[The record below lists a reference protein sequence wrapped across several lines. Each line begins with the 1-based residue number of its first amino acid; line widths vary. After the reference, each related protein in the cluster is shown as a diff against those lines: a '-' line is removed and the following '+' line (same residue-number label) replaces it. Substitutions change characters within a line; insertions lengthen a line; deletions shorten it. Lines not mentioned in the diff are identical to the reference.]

1 MVARHPTSHAYWTLR
16 AEQVLDRVF
25 DNTSESTRQS
35 SPSNR
40 HLVPVEVAV
49 HEPIQPS
56 TPPIGVQVAPQV
68 AAQGSRWQTPLLTG
82 IAVAGLMSSG
92 WLLFDLQRSARTL
105 ERERNVALVERL
117 RATEKA
123 VPPTPEPAIDDL
135 LEPLTLPIQTL
146 PMPPVAIAPSGITAT
161 EGAPID
167 LPLPVL
173 TGVLQSPG
181 GRSSAIFQLNNASVS
196 AAVGESLGS
205 SGWTLESVGES
216 SAVIRNNGQVRTLSV
231 GGVF

>member
-1 MVARHPTSHAYWTLR
+1 MLR
-16 AEQVLDRVF
+16 AEQVMDRVF
-25 DNTSESTRQS
+25 DNGSESARQS
-35 SPSNR
+35 SANNR

-56 TPPIGVQVAPQV
+56 TTPMSPQV
-68 AAQGSRWQTPLLTG
+68 AAQVAVQGPRWQTPLLTG
-82 IAVAGLMSSG
+82 IAVAGLLSSG

-117 RATEKA
+117 RATENA
-123 VPPTPEPAIDDL
+123 VAPTPEPTTVDR
-135 LEPLTLPIQTL
+135 LEPLTLPIQSL
-146 PMPPVAIAPSGITAT
+146 PMPPIGLAPSGITAT
-161 EGAPID
+161 EVTPIG

-173 TGVLQSPG
+173 TGVMQSPG
-181 GRSSAIFQLNNASVS
+181 GRSSAIFQLNNTSVS
-196 AAVGESLGS
+196 AAIGESLGS

>member
-1 MVARHPTSHAYWTLR
+1 M
-16 AEQVLDRVF
+16 
-25 DNTSESTRQS
+25 
-35 SPSNR
+35 
-40 HLVPVEVAV
+40 PVEVAV

-56 TPPIGVQVAPQV
+56 TPSVGAQVAPQV
-68 AAQGSRWQTPLLTG
+68 AAQGSRWQIPLLTG

-105 ERERNVALVERL
+105 ERERNMALVEPL

-123 VPPTPEPAIDDL
+123 IPPAPEPATVDRL
-135 LEPLTLPIQTL
+135 VPLTLPIQSL
-146 PMPPVAIAPSGITAT
+146 PMPPVAVAPSGITAA
-161 EGAPID
+161 EGAPLGLP

-181 GRSSAIFQLNNASVS
+181 GRSSAIFQLNSASVS
-196 AAVGESLGS
+196 AAIGESLGS

-216 SAVIRNNGQVRTLSV
+216 SAMIRNNGQVRTLSV

>member
-1 MVARHPTSHAYWTLR
+1 M
-16 AEQVLDRVF
+16 DRVF
-25 DNTSESTRQS
+25 DNPSGSTRQS
-35 SPSNR
+35 STSNR

-56 TPPIGVQVAPQV
+56 TAQV
-68 AAQGSRWQTPLLTG
+68 AAQVPVQGSRWQTPLLTG
-82 IAVAGLMSSG
+82 IAVAGLLSSG

-117 RATEKA
+117 RATENA
-123 VPPTPEPAIDDL
+123 VAPTPEPTTVDR
-135 LEPLTLPIQTL
+135 LEPLTLPIQSL
-146 PMPPVAIAPSGITAT
+146 PMPPIGLAPSGITAT
-161 EGAPID
+161 EVAPIG

-173 TGVLQSPG
+173 TGVMQSPG
-181 GRSSAIFQLNNASVS
+181 GRSSAIFQLNNTSVS
-196 AAVGESLGS
+196 AAIGESLGS

-216 SAVIRNNGQVRTLSV
+216 SAVIRNNGQVRTLSI

>member
-1 MVARHPTSHAYWTLR
+1 M
-16 AEQVLDRVF
+16 DRVF
-25 DNTSESTRQS
+25 DNPSGSARQS

-56 TPPIGVQVAPQV
+56 TPSIGTQVVPQASSQV
-68 AAQGSRWQTPLLTG
+68 AAQGSRWQIPLLTG

-105 ERERNVALVERL
+105 ERERNEALVERL
-117 RATEKA
+117 RASEKA
-123 VPPTPEPAIDDL
+123 IPPAPEPATVGR
-135 LEPLTLPIQTL
+135 LEPLTLPIQSL
-146 PMPPVAIAPSGITAT
+146 PMPPVAIARSGITAT
-161 EGAPID
+161 AGAPIG

-173 TGVLQSPG
+173 TGVMQSPG
-181 GRSSAIFQLNNASVS
+181 GRSSAIFQLNNASIS

-205 SGWTLESVGES
+205 SGWALESVGES
-216 SAVIRNNGQVRTLSV
+216 SAVIRNNGQLRTLSV

>member
-1 MVARHPTSHAYWTLR
+1 M
-16 AEQVLDRVF
+16 
-25 DNTSESTRQS
+25 
-35 SPSNR
+35 SN
-40 HLVPVEVAV
+40 
-49 HEPIQPS
+49 
-56 TPPIGVQVAPQV
+56 
-68 AAQGSRWQTPLLTG
+68 
-82 IAVAGLMSSG
+82 G

-117 RATEKA
+117 RASEKA

-167 LPLPVL
+167 LPLHVL

-196 AAVGESLGS
+196 TAIGRSLGS

>member
-1 MVARHPTSHAYWTLR
+1 
-16 AEQVLDRVF
+16 
-25 DNTSESTRQS
+25 
-35 SPSNR
+35 
-40 HLVPVEVAV
+40 
-49 HEPIQPS
+49 
-56 TPPIGVQVAPQV
+56 
-68 AAQGSRWQTPLLTG
+68 
-82 IAVAGLMSSG
+82 MSSG

-105 ERERNVALVERL
+105 ERERNMALVERL

-123 VPPTPEPAIDDL
+123 IPPAPEPATVDR

-146 PMPPVAIAPSGITAT
+146 PMPPVAVAPSGITAT
-161 EGAPID
+161 EVAPIG

-181 GRSSAIFQLNNASVS
+181 GRSSAIFQLNNASIS
-196 AAVGESLGS
+196 AVIGESLGS

>member
-1 MVARHPTSHAYWTLR
+1 M
-16 AEQVLDRVF
+16 DRVF
-25 DNTSESTRQS
+25 DNGSESTRQS
-35 SPSNR
+35 SANNR

-49 HEPIQPS
+49 HEPIQPLPHQI
-56 TPPIGVQVAPQV
+56 TAQVAAQAAPHM

-82 IAVAGLMSSG
+82 ISIAGLLSSG

-123 VPPTPEPAIDDL
+123 IPPTPEPETVDR
-135 LEPLTLPIQTL
+135 LEPLTLPIQSL
-146 PMPPVAIAPSGITAT
+146 PMPPVAVAPSGITAT
-161 EGAPID
+161 EGAPIG

-181 GRSSAIFQLNNASVS
+181 GRSSAIFQLNNTSVS
-196 AAVGESLGS
+196 AAIGESLGS

>member
-1 MVARHPTSHAYWTLR
+1 M
-16 AEQVLDRVF
+16 DRVF
-25 DNTSESTRQS
+25 DNPSGSTRQR

-56 TPPIGVQVAPQV
+56 TTPIAPQV
-68 AAQGSRWQTPLLTG
+68 AAQVEAQGSRWQTPLLTG
-82 IAVAGLMSSG
+82 IAVAGLLSSG

-123 VPPTPEPAIDDL
+123 IAPTPEPATVDR
-135 LEPLTLPIQTL
+135 LEPLTLPIQSL
-146 PMPPVAIAPSGITAT
+146 PMPPVAVAPSGITAT
-161 EGAPID
+161 EGAPIG

-196 AAVGESLGS
+196 AAIGESLGS

>member
-1 MVARHPTSHAYWTLR
+1 M
-16 AEQVLDRVF
+16 DRVF
-25 DNTSESTRQS
+25 DNGSESTRQS
-35 SPSNR
+35 SANNR

-49 HEPIQPS
+49 HEPIQPPT
-56 TPPIGVQVAPQV
+56 TPMSPQVAAQV

-82 IAVAGLMSSG
+82 IAVAGLLSSG

-105 ERERNVALVERL
+105 ERERNMALVERL

-123 VPPTPEPAIDDL
+123 IAPTPEPATVDRL
-135 LEPLTLPIQTL
+135 KPLTLPIHSL
-146 PMPPVAIAPSGITAT
+146 PMPPVAVAPSGITAT
-161 EGAPID
+161 EGAPIG

-196 AAVGESLGS
+196 AAIGESLGS

>member
-1 MVARHPTSHAYWTLR
+1 M
-16 AEQVLDRVF
+16 DRVF
-25 DNTSESTRQS
+25 DNPSGSTRHS
-35 SPSNR
+35 STHNR
-40 HLVPVEVAV
+40 QLVPVEVAI

-56 TPPIGVQVAPQV
+56 IAQVAPQAAAHM
-68 AAQGSRWQTPLLTG
+68 AAQSSGWQTAVLTG
-82 IAVAGLMSSG
+82 IAVAGLLSSG

-117 RATEKA
+117 RATERA
-123 VPPTPEPAIDDL
+123 IPPTPEPATVDR
-135 LEPLTLPIQTL
+135 LEPLTLPIQSL
-146 PMPPVAIAPSGITAT
+146 PMPPVAVAPSGITAT
-161 EGAPID
+161 EGAPIG

-173 TGVLQSPG
+173 TGVMQSPG

-196 AAVGESLGS
+196 AAIGESLGS

>member
-1 MVARHPTSHAYWTLR
+1 M
-16 AEQVLDRVF
+16 DRVF
-25 DNTSESTRQS
+25 DNTSRSTRQS

-40 HLVPVEVAV
+40 HLVPVEVAI

-56 TPPIGVQVAPQV
+56 TTPMSPLVAAQV

-82 IAVAGLMSSG
+82 IAVAGLLSSG

-105 ERERNVALVERL
+105 ERERNVELVERL

-123 VPPTPEPAIDDL
+123 IAPTPEPATVDR
-135 LEPLTLPIQTL
+135 LEPLTLPIQSL
-146 PMPPVAIAPSGITAT
+146 PMPPVAVAPSGITAT
-161 EGAPID
+161 EGAPIG

-196 AAVGESLGS
+196 AAIGESLGS